1 MLHAASRTF
10 ELEAAM
16 SSLTDTVRAAMIGN
30 AGFRPTD
37 HPGLSMATL
46 GPLVQRKK
54 AELWGS
60 YEESGCKEKF
70 VTLLQLL
77 LAAQKVADAGKGGRG
92 DLT

>member
-1 MLHAASRTF
+1 
-10 ELEAAM
+10 
-16 SSLTDTVRAAMIGN
+16 
-30 AGFRPTD
+30 
-37 HPGLSMATL
+37 MATL

-54 AELWGS
+54 AELGGS
-60 YEESGCKEKF
+60 YEASGCKEKF